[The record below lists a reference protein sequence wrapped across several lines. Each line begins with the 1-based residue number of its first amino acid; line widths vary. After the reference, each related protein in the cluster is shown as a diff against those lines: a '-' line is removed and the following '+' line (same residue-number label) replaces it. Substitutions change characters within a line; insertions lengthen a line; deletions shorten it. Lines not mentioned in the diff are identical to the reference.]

1 MYCRVLLHSAA
12 SDTMFFTFLEWQL
25 LCCTILNKPAPC
37 MFVVEHQCHHAQL
50 HSFLIFVLLHAW
62 DRNRLQ
68 SHIFL
73 IVRLLS
79 RIRWRKIL
87 HKGLQFIAL
96 FVFSDKTSSTA
107 VSGQRSCQFY
117 TNVELGEKICLLYIY
132 MFSDILLHDIDDNH
146 DDNDQ
151 SFWTQPLLVDPTDW
165 ENVWPPD

>member
-1 MYCRVLLHSAA
+1 
-12 SDTMFFTFLEWQL
+12 MFFTFLEWQL
-25 LCCTILNKPAPC
+25 LCCTILNKPDPC

-50 HSFLIFVLLHAW
+50 HRFLIFVLLHSW

-79 RIRWRKIL
+79 RIRGRKHSSQGFTIHCVVCVFRQNIQHRCLGPKIL
-87 HKGLQFIAL
+87 S
-96 FVFSDKTSSTA
+96 V
-107 VSGQRSCQFY
+107 
-117 TNVELGEKICLLYIY
+117 LYKCWIGGKDIY

-151 SFWTQPLLVDPTDW
+151 SLWTQPLLVDHPTDW